1 MKRDEPAIARAFVN
15 IPEWE
20 ECGQGRNRVCA
31 PARRFFN
38 ETIETIKTIHS
49 CFPPAK

>member
-1 MKRDEPAIARAFVN
+1 MKRNGPAIARAFVN

-31 PARRFFN
+31 PARNLAGIGLFRP
-38 ETIETIKTIHS
+38 KTHL
-49 CFPPAK
+49 